1 MEYGHICLITLILMD
16 TKMKC
21 LLIFCLLSCCMKEP
35 VKSQVKLN
43 DVLVFKEFYK
53 AGSTT
58 LLTNVFIDPMK
69 YNVDTAKIT
78 VEKQD
83 IENFETLL
91 NNAKIKKHVQM
102 KINVELAL
110 VIEID
115 KKDHYFIISTPELII
130 DLVSKQNYVLKEDKQ
145 KKQLTEFIEKYR

>member
-1 MEYGHICLITLILMD
+1 MKRIL
-16 TKMKC
+16 
-21 LLIFCLLSCCMKEP
+21 LFCLLSCCMKEP
-35 VKSQVKLN
+35 VVSQVKLN
-43 DVLVFKEFYK
+43 DVLIFKEFYK
-53 AGSTT
+53 AGSTA

-69 YNVDTAKIT
+69 YNVDTTKIT

-83 IENFETLL
+83 VANFETLL
-91 NNAKIKKHVQM
+91 NNAKVKKHVQM

-130 DLVSKQNYVLKEDKQ
+130 DLVSKQNYVLKENQQ
-145 KKQLTEFIEKYR
+145 KKQLTEFIEKYK

>member
-1 MEYGHICLITLILMD
+1 
-16 TKMKC
+16 MKC

-35 VKSQVKLN
+35 VVSQVKLN

-53 AGSTT
+53 AGSTA

-69 YNVDTAKIT
+69 YNVDTAKTT

-83 IENFETLL
+83 VANFETLL
-91 NNAKIKKHVQM
+91 NNAKVKKHVQM

-115 KKDHYFIISTPELII
+115 KIDHYFIISTPELII
-130 DLVSKQNYVLKEDKQ
+130 DLVSKQNYVLKENQQ
-145 KKQLTEFIEKYR
+145 KKQLTEFIEKYK

>member
-1 MEYGHICLITLILMD
+1 
-16 TKMKC
+16 MKR
-21 LLIFCLLSCCMKEP
+21 LLLFCLLSCCMKEP
-35 VKSQVKLN
+35 VVSQVKLN
-43 DVLVFKEFYK
+43 DVLIFKEFYK
-53 AGSTT
+53 AGSTA

-69 YNVDTAKIT
+69 YNVDTTKIT

-83 IENFETLL
+83 VANFETLL
-91 NNAKIKKHVQM
+91 NNAKVKKHVQM

-130 DLVSKQNYVLKEDKQ
+130 DLVSKQNYVLKENQQ
-145 KKQLTEFIEKYR
+145 KKQLTEFIEKYK

>member
-1 MEYGHICLITLILMD
+1 
-16 TKMKC
+16 MKC

-35 VKSQVKLN
+35 VASQVKLN

-78 VEKQD
+78 VEKQNV
-83 IENFETLL
+83 ENLETLL
-91 NNAKIKKHVQM
+91 NNAKVKKHVQM

-110 VIEID
+110 VAEID
-115 KKDHYFIISTPELII
+115 KKEHYLIISAPNLIV
-130 DLVSKQNYVLKEDKQ
+130 DLVSKKNYV
-145 KKQLTEFIEKYR
+145 

>member
-1 MEYGHICLITLILMD
+1 MEFIHIYCVFKLQMDCGHICLITLILMD

-35 VKSQVKLN
+35 VASQVKLN

-78 VEKQD
+78 VEKQNV
-83 IENFETLL
+83 ENLETLL
-91 NNAKIKKHVQM
+91 NNAKVKKHVQM

-110 VIEID
+110 VAEID
-115 KKDHYFIISTPELII
+115 KKEHYLIISAPNLIV
-130 DLVSKQNYVLKEDKQ
+130 DLVSKKNYV
-145 KKQLTEFIEKYR
+145 